1 VNTVA
6 IGPVLGGLDSALAI
20 VRLALFAAAA
30 VLAIFCL
37 LDWAVR
43 TRRVNLFGGIAR
55 FSRTRID
62 PFLQPIE
69 LRVVRAGGNPASAP
83 LWALAAV
90 VIGGIFLVS
99 ALDFLRAEVL
109 NAVFAVQS
117 GTRGIIRWIVAWVFT
132 VFQIAI
138 LVRVVT
144 SWLPVS
150 PYSRWIRWSYT
161 LSEPLLKPLRQVI
174 PSLGPIDITPI
185 IAYFL
190 LRFLQGAVVRML

>member
-1 VNTVA
+1 VNTVPV
-6 IGPVLGGLDSALAI
+6 GPVLDGLDSALAI
-20 VRLALFAAAA
+20 IRLALLAAALVIA
-30 VLAIFCL
+30 LFCL

-62 PFLQPIE
+62 PLLEPIE
-69 LRVVRAGGNPASAP
+69 MRVVRAGGNPASAP

-99 ALDFLRAEVL
+99 ALDFLRTEVL
-109 NAVFAVQS
+109 KAVFAVQA
-117 GTRGIIRWIVAWVFT
+117 GPREIFRWIVAWVFN

-150 PYSRWIRWSYT
+150 PYSRWIRWSYR